1 LDLSAL
7 GWDDGFAASFASL
20 ARGGELLPARVASDR
35 GGVFELLAPG
45 GSLRGEVS
53 GRLQYLAAGP
63 QDLPAVGD
71 WVAAAPR
78 PGEAAAIVHH
88 VLPRRT
94 ALVRKAAGNAARAQ
108 LLAANVDAVLLVTS
122 ANRDFNPR
130 RLERALAVVGESGA
144 RALLVLSK
152 TDLCED
158 LPAIE
163 AEARRAAPGV
173 PVLPLSAATG
183 RGLEAL
189 APHLAPARTLVM
201 LGSSGV
207 GKSTLANR
215 LLGSDALA
223 TRAIRADDDRGR
235 HATTHRQL
243 VVLPGGALLI
253 DTPGLREIALFE
265 EGEGLAGAFPELEA
279 LAAACRFTDCAHA
292 GEPGCAVQ
300 AALDDGSLDP
310 ARLESF
316 RKLEREAAAVR
327 ARRDARARHEQ
338 RQQGKRFERMRRR
351 LPDKRDPRS

>member
-7 GWDDGFAASFASL
+7 GWDAGFAASFSPL

-35 GGVFELLAPG
+35 GGAFELLLPG
-45 GSLRGEVS
+45 GALRADVS
-53 GRLQYLAAGP
+53 GRLEYLAAGP
-63 QDLPAVGD
+63 EDLPAVGD
-71 WVAAAPR
+71 WVAAAVR
-78 PGEAAAIVHH
+78 PAEGAATIHH
-88 VLPRRT
+88 VLPRRS
-94 ALVRKAAGNAARAQ
+94 ALVRKAAGDAARAQ
-108 LLAANVDAVLLVTS
+108 VLAANVDAVLLVTS

-130 RLERALAVVGESGA
+130 RLERALAVAAGSGA
-144 RALLVLSK
+144 RALVVLSK
-152 TDLCED
+152 IDLCD
-158 LPAIE
+158 DVSAIV

-189 APHLAPARTLVM
+189 APQLSPARTLVL

-215 LLGSDALA
+215 LLGREALA
-223 TRAIRADDDRGR
+223 TRAIREDDGRGR

-243 VVLPGGALLI
+243 VVLPSGALLI
-253 DTPGLREIALFE
+253 DTPGLREIGLFE
-265 EGEGLAGAFPELEA
+265 EGDGLAQAFPELDA
-279 LAAACRFTDCAHA
+279 LAAACRFGDCAHA

-310 ARLESF
+310 ARLASF

-338 RQQGKRFERMRRR
+338 RQERKRFERMRRR
-351 LPDKRDPRS
+351 LPDKRHPRS